1 MNNSLVRQRGFF
13 FGMVLLLA
21 VLASILVWQFVQAI
35 LLALALVVILKPM
48 YNWFLERK
56 WIKGSSRKATGM
68 TLVVFILLIAV
79 PAILIVGGAISQA
92 ANLFSSLTIESL
104 EFTLRSIDTWM
115 EDVIQ
120 ALLTQNFQI
129 ENIHLAQSVSQVVTQ
144 ISLWLRTVL
153 INLGRSLPAFFINGF
168 IVLVLMYTLLP
179 RYRGLGKKGI
189 LDIVPY
195 PPQITELFLDK
206 IDIMIKAM
214 FKGTFIIAITQ
225 GLAMGL
231 VLWIAGVPFI
241 LFLTLIS
248 IFLSLVPVVGI
259 SLVAWPVG
267 ILLIVSGNVW
277 QGIFVIAAFL
287 LVIAN
292 IDNFLRPTLI
302 PKGAQLNPA
311 LVILSVL
318 GGLRVMGL
326 VGALYGPVVM
336 ILLVTSIE
344 VYTKYLL
351 RADLE
356 TLDREGR
363 IDLKEL
369 GLVQQE
375 DSQDQS
381 IGEMFYTALKNVTK
395 PFRRSTSEPAV
406 SNQVGAD
413 GTVVTTLEK

>member
-1 MNNSLVRQRGFF
+1 M
-13 FGMVLLLA
+13 
-21 VLASILVWQFVQAI
+21 QAI

-56 WIKGSSRKATGM
+56 WIRGSARKATGM
-68 TLVVFILLIAV
+68 TLVVFILLIAI
-79 PAILIVGGAISQA
+79 PTILIVGGAISQA
-92 ANLFSSLTIESL
+92 ALLFSSLTVEGL
-104 EFTLRSIDTWM
+104 EFSLRGIDSWM
-115 EDVIQ
+115 EGAIQ
-120 ALLTQNFQI
+120 VLLTQNFQI
-129 ENIHLAQSVSQVVTQ
+129 DNIHLAQGISQLVAQ
-144 ISLWLRTVL
+144 ISTWLRVVL
-153 INLGRSLPAFFINGF
+153 INLGRSLPGLFMSGF
-168 IVLVLMYTLLP
+168 IVLVLMYVLLP
-179 RYRGLGKKGI
+179 RYRGLGKNDI
-189 LDIVPY
+189 LEIIPF

-206 IDIMIKAM
+206 IDLMIKAM

-231 VLWIAGVPFI
+231 VLWIAGVPFVM
-241 LFLTLIS
+241 FLTLVS
-248 IFLSLVPVVGI
+248 IFLSLVPMIGI

-277 QGIFVIAAFL
+277 QGVFVITAFL

-292 IDNFLRPTLI
+292 IDNVLRPSLI

-311 LVILSVL
+311 LVILSVI
-318 GGLRVMGL
+318 GGLQVMGI

-336 ILLVTSIE
+336 ILLVTSID

-369 GLVQQE
+369 GLVQQD
-375 DSQDQS
+375 DSQDES
-381 IGEMFYTALKNVTK
+381 IGKMFYTVLKNATK
-395 PFRRSTSEPAV
+395 PFRRGTTGPEAV
-406 SNQVGAD
+406 RQVTGD
-413 GTVVTTLEK
+413 GTEVTP

>member
-1 MNNSLVRQRGFF
+1 MNDRLIRQRGFF
-13 FGMVLLLA
+13 FGMVLILA
-21 VLASILVWQFVQAI
+21 VLALILVWQFIQAI

-56 WIKGSSRKATGM
+56 WIDGSSRKATGM
-68 TLVVFILLIAV
+68 TLVVFILLIAI

-92 ANLFSSLTIESL
+92 ALLFSSLTVEGL
-104 EFTLRSIDTWM
+104 EFSLRGIDSWM
-115 EDVIQ
+115 EGAIQ
-120 ALLTQNFQI
+120 ALLAQNFQI
-129 ENIHLAQSVSQVVTQ
+129 DNIHLAQSISQFVAQ
-144 ISLWLRTVL
+144 ISLWLRAVL
-153 INLGRSLPAFFINGF
+153 INLGRSLPGFFVSGF
-168 IVLVLMYTLLP
+168 IVLVLMYVLLP
-179 RYRGLGKKGI
+179 RYRGLGKKDI
-189 LDIVPY
+189 LDIIPY

-206 IDIMIKAM
+206 IDLMIKAM

-241 LFLTLIS
+241 MFLTLLS

-267 ILLIVSGNVW
+267 ILLILSGNVW
-277 QGIFVIAAFL
+277 QGVFVVGSFL

-292 IDNFLRPTLI
+292 IDNVLRPNLI

-318 GGLRVMGL
+318 GGLRVMGI

-336 ILLVTSIE
+336 ILLVTSID
-344 VYTKYLL
+344 VYNKYLL
-351 RADLE
+351 RSDLE
-356 TLDREGR
+356 VLDKQGR

-369 GLVQQE
+369 GLMPE
-375 DSQDQS
+375 DDDAGQNM
-381 IGEMFYTALKNVTK
+381 GTMFYTVLKSVTK
-395 PFRRSTSEPAV
+395 PFRRA
-406 SNQVGAD
+406 
-413 GTVVTTLEK
+413 TT